1 MDTQMVINI
10 LFASIGGMGGFITK
24 VMWDA
29 IRSLQKDLTDMQSSI
44 SGNYVRRDEFR
55 DHAKRIEDALAR
67 IETKID
73 HKADKP

>member
-1 MDTQMVINI
+1 MDAQTIINL
-10 LFASIGGMGGFITK
+10 LFGATGFLGGFIIK

-44 SGNYVRRDEFR
+44 SGNYVRRDDFR
-55 DHAKRIEDALAR
+55 DHAKRLEDVLTR

-73 HKADKP
+73 HKMDKP